1 MSIWHHQSI
10 IKDIDP
16 DYRKYESLL
25 SEEIEEKPEDKTI
38 DESEETKPE
47 DTKPKESFEDRIKKI
62 SLLLSIFSE
71 GVPISSRIDPI
82 LKPNNFRTTSIL
94 TRGEVEMMVTFLT
107 IARQSP
113 EESEPF
119 LNFCED
125 YCLLKLSESGFG
137 IEKAIELGKALTEV
151 STIKQS
157 TEIGPQTP
165 TESSK
170 SRTG

>member
-1 MSIWHHQSI
+1 MSIWKSASI

-16 DYRKYESLL
+16 DYREYISLFPVESK
-25 SEEIEEKPEDKTI
+25 EKPK
-38 DESEETKPE
+38 DESESEDNEVSEPSTSEIKET
-47 DTKPKESFEDRIKKI
+47 FETRVQKI
-62 SLLLSIFSE
+62 STLLGILSE
-71 GVPISSRIDPI
+71 GVPLSSRIDPI

-151 STIKQS
+151 STIKTTS
-157 TEIGPQTP
+157 ELAPQTP
-165 TESSK
+165 IDTEK
-170 SRTG
+170 K

>member
-1 MSIWHHQSI
+1 MSIWKGASI
-10 IKDIDP
+10 IEDIDP
-16 DYRKYESLL
+16 DYREYISLFPV
-25 SEEIEEKPEDKTI
+25 EPKEKPK
-38 DESEETKPE
+38 DESESE
-47 DTKPKESFEDRIKKI
+47 DTEVSEPSTSEIKETFETRVKKI
-62 SLLLSIFSE
+62 STLLNILNE
-71 GVPISSRIDPI
+71 GVPLSSRIDPI

-151 STIKQS
+151 STIKTS
-157 TEIGPQTP
+157 TELSPQTP
-165 TESSK
+165 TDNTK
-170 SRTG
+170 K